1 VYVNYKLKDM
11 EEKKLDIN
19 SIIGFL
25 LIGAILLYML
35 WQNQPTPEQLAEQE
49 KAKQEQLATESANQ
63 AAAEMAI
70 TDNSNN
76 NQLPTDSQG
85 LASMKNQIGDFAYA
99 LTLPSATTNVT
110 TFENEV
116 LALKI
121 DNKGGFISEVRL
133 KSYVNHD
140 SVPVYLIKDGSSVF
154 NLNFATSDNRTLNS
168 TNLYFQPTLSTS
180 GDNQVLSMRLKVSE
194 TQFLEYRYELK
205 PNDYML
211 GFSVKSQ
218 GLSNVL
224 NTSQD
229 VQLDWKFKA
238 HRQDQSIS
246 FENRYTRLTYQHEGD
261 KINKLS
267 QGGDD
272 DDTES
277 DVAWLSF
284 RQHFFST
291 ILVPDTAFKTV
302 DLKSFDLVQDET
314 IDTLFTKRYEVSLPL
329 SYSGGELAHNMNIY
343 YGPTYDDILNKY
355 DRNLE
360 ASIPFGWGI
369 FGWINKAIFS
379 PLYAWLTNYLPY
391 GLAIIVMTIMVKIL
405 LSFVQYKQFL
415 SQAKMRIL
423 KPELDA
429 IREKYKNNKMKAQQ
443 ETLAVQNKAGASPL
457 SGCLPGMLQMPVFY
471 ALFMFFPI
479 AFELRQKSF
488 LWVDDLSSYD
498 SIAELPFNVPFYGD
512 HISLFPILAS
522 IAIFFYMK
530 MTTGQQM
537 ATQPT
542 QEGMPDMGK
551 MMKYMI
557 YLSPVIMLVFFNNY
571 ASGLSLYYFISNLIS
586 IGIMLVIKNYIIDED
601 KVLAKIQV
609 SKAKPKKQNRFQKK
623 MAEIMEQAEAQKA
636 AQQKRKK

>member
-1 VYVNYKLKDM
+1 M

-25 LIGAILLYML
+25 LIGGILLYML
-35 WQNQPTPEQLAEQE
+35 WQNQPTPEQLAAQE
-49 KAKQEQLATESANQ
+49 EAKQEQLASEAATK
-63 AAAEMAI
+63 AAELTTN
-70 TDNSNN
+70 TDAFSN
-76 NQLPTDSQG
+76 PSSSDS
-85 LASMKNQIGDFAYA
+85 LALARFKNTVGDFAYA
-99 LTLPSATTNVT
+99 LTLPSATSDITR
-110 TFENEV
+110 FENEL

-121 DNKGGFISEVRL
+121 DNKGGFISEVKL
-133 KSYVNHD
+133 KNYVNHD
-140 SVPVYLIKDGSSVF
+140 SVPVYLIKDGSSTF
-154 NLNFATSDNRTLNS
+154 NLNFATTDNRTLNS
-168 TNLYFQPTLSTS
+168 SDLYFEPTLSTS
-180 GDNQVLSMRLKVSE
+180 GNNQVLSMRLKVSE

-211 GFSVKSQ
+211 GFSVRSQ

-224 NTSQD
+224 NTSQN
-229 VQLDWKFKA
+229 VQLDWKFDA

-246 FENRYTRLTYQHEGD
+246 FENRYTRMTYQHEGD
-261 KINKLS
+261 KVNKLS
-267 QGGDD
+267 QTGDD
-272 DDTES
+272 EETEV
-277 DVAWLSF
+277 DLAWISF
-284 RQHFFST
+284 RQHFFSS
-291 ILVPDTAFKTV
+291 ILVPEVPFKTA
-302 DLKSFDLVQDET
+302 DLKSFNLVEDET
-314 IDTLFTKRYEVSLPL
+314 VDTLFTKRYEISLPL
-329 SYSGGELAHNMNIY
+329 DFSGGELTHNMAIY
-343 YGPTYDDILNKY
+343 YGPTYDTILKQY

-369 FGWINKAIFS
+369 FGWINKAVFS
-379 PLYAWLTNYLPY
+379 PLYAWLTTYLPY
-391 GLAIIVMTIMVKIL
+391 GIAIIVMTIMVKIL
-405 LSFVQYKQFL
+405 LSFVQYKQFMT
-415 SQAKMRIL
+415 QAKTKIL

-429 IREKYKNNKMKAQQ
+429 LREKYKNNKMKLQQ
-443 ETLAVQNKAGASPL
+443 ETLALQNKAGASPL
-457 SGCLPGMLQMPVFY
+457 SGCIPGLLQMPIFY

-479 AFELRQKSF
+479 AFELRQKPF

-498 SIAELPFNVPFYGD
+498 SILELPFNIPFYGD
-512 HISLFPILAS
+512 HVSLFPILAS

-557 YLSPVIMLVFFNNY
+557 YFSPVLMLVFFNNY

-586 IGIMLVIKNYIIDED
+586 IGIMIVIKNFIIDED

>member
-1 VYVNYKLKDM
+1 M

-49 KAKQEQLATESANQ
+49 KAKQEQLATQ
-63 AAAEMAI
+63 AAQVATDALTL
-70 TDNSNN
+70 TDNANN
-76 NQLPTDSQG
+76 KLTSDSVA
-85 LASMKNQIGDFAYA
+85 LARMKNKIGDFAYA
-99 LTLPSATTNVT
+99 LSLPSATDTTT

-121 DNKGGFISEVRL
+121 DNKGGFVSEVKL
-133 KSYVNHD
+133 KNYVNHD
-140 SVPVYLIKDGSSVF
+140 SVPIYLIKDGSSVF

-168 TNLYFQPTLSTS
+168 SNLYFQPTLSTS
-180 GDNQVLSMRLKVSE
+180 GKNQVLSMRLKVSE

-224 NTSQD
+224 NSSQD

-238 HRQDQSIS
+238 HRQDQSIT

-267 QGGDD
+267 QTGDD
-272 DDTES
+272 DEVES
-277 DVAWLSF
+277 ELSWISF

-291 ILVPDTAFKTV
+291 ILVPDTPFKTA
-302 DLKSFDLVQDET
+302 DLKSFNLVNDESV
-314 IDTLFTKRYEVSLPL
+314 DTLFTKRYEVQLPL
-329 SYSGGELAHNMNIY
+329 GFSGGELAHNMNIY

-379 PLYAWLTNYLPY
+379 PLYAWLTNYLSY
-391 GLAIIVMTIMVKIL
+391 GIAIIVMTIIVKIL

-457 SGCLPGMLQMPVFY
+457 SGCLPGLLQMPVFY

-498 SIAELPFNVPFYGD
+498 SIAELPINIPFYGD

-542 QEGMPDMGK
+542 QEGMPDMAK

-557 YLSPVIMLVFFNNY
+557 YLSPVVMLIFFNNY
-571 ASGLSLYYFISNLIS
+571 ASGLSLYYFVSNLIS

-609 SKAKPKKQNRFQKK
+609 SKSKPKKQNRFQKK
-623 MAEIMEQAEAQKA
+623 MAEIMAQAEAQKE

>member
-1 VYVNYKLKDM
+1 M

-35 WQNQPTPEQLAEQE
+35 WQNQPTPEELALQE
-49 KAKQEQLATESANQ
+49 EEKQEQLASEAANKSAVALTINELPNQ
-63 AAAEMAI
+63 PI
-70 TDNSNN
+70 N
-76 NQLPTDSQG
+76 DSLQ
-85 LASMKNQIGDFAYA
+85 LASFKNKIGDFAYA
-99 LTLPSATTNVT
+99 LTLPSATSNITS
-110 TFENEV
+110 FENEV

-121 DNKGGFISEVRL
+121 DTKGGFISEVKL

-154 NLNFATSDNRTLNS
+154 NLNFATSDNRILNS
-168 TNLYFQPTLSTS
+168 SELYFQPSLSTS

-205 PNDYML
+205 PDNYML
-211 GFSVKSQ
+211 GFSVRSQ
-218 GLSNVL
+218 GLSSVL
-224 NTSQD
+224 NTSQE

-238 HRQDQSIS
+238 HRQDQSVS

-261 KINKLS
+261 KVNKLS
-267 QGGDD
+267 QTGDD
-272 DDTES
+272 DEIES
-277 DVAWLSF
+277 DLAWISF
-284 RQHFFST
+284 RQHFFSS
-291 ILVPDTAFKTV
+291 ILVPEVPFKSA
-302 DLKSFDLVQDET
+302 DLKSFNLVNDET
-314 IDTLFTKRYEVSLPL
+314 VDTLFTKRYEVSLPL
-329 SYSGGELAHNMNIY
+329 SFSGGELAHNMSIY
-343 YGPTYDDILNKY
+343 YGPTYDDILKQY
-355 DRNLE
+355 DQNLE

-369 FGWINKAIFS
+369 FGWINKAVFS
-379 PLYAWLTNYLPY
+379 PLYAWLTNYLSY
-391 GLAIIVMTIMVKIL
+391 GIAIIVMTIMVKIV

-415 SQAKMRIL
+415 SQAKMKIL

-429 IREKYKNNKMKAQQ
+429 IREKHKNNKMKVQQ
-443 ETLAVQNKAGASPL
+443 ETMALQNKAGASPL
-457 SGCLPGMLQMPVFY
+457 SGCLPGMLQLPVFY

-479 AFELRQKSF
+479 AFELRQKPF

-498 SIAELPFNVPFYGD
+498 SIAELPFNIPFYGD

-542 QEGMPDMGK
+542 QEGMPDMAK

-557 YLSPVIMLVFFNNY
+557 YLSPIMMLFFFNNY

-623 MAEIMEQAEAQKA
+623 MADIMAQAEEQKA
-636 AQQKRKK
+636 LQEKRKK

>member
-1 VYVNYKLKDM
+1 M

-229 VQLDWKFKA
+229 VQLDWKFKD

>member
-1 VYVNYKLKDM
+1 M

-76 NQLPTDSQG
+76 NQLPPDSQG

>member
-1 VYVNYKLKDM
+1 M

-35 WQNQPTPEQLAEQE
+35 WQNQPTPEELALQE
-49 KAKQEQLATESANQ
+49 KAKQEQLATEAANKS
-63 AAAEMAI
+63 AAELTI
-70 TDNSNN
+70 NKVP
-76 NQLPTDSQG
+76 NQPLNDSLQ
-85 LASMKNQIGDFAYA
+85 LASFKNQIGDFAYA
-99 LTLPSATTNVT
+99 LTLASATPNVT
-110 TFENEV
+110 SFENEV

-121 DNKGGFISEVRL
+121 DHKGGFISEVKL
-133 KSYVNHD
+133 KNYVNHD

-154 NLNFATSDNRTLNS
+154 NLNFATSDNRILNS
-168 TNLYFQPTLSTS
+168 SELYFQPSLSTS

-205 PNDYML
+205 PDNYML
-211 GFSVKSQ
+211 GFSVRSQ
-218 GLSNVL
+218 GLSSVL
-224 NTSQD
+224 NTSQE

-238 HRQDQSIS
+238 HRQDQSVS

-267 QGGDD
+267 QTGDD
-272 DDTES
+272 DEIES
-277 DVAWLSF
+277 DLSWISF
-284 RQHFFST
+284 RQHFFSS
-291 ILVPDTAFKTV
+291 ILVPEVPFKSA
-302 DLKSFDLVQDET
+302 DLKSFNLVNDET

-329 SYSGGELAHNMNIY
+329 GFSGGELVHNMSIY
-343 YGPTYDDILNKY
+343 YGPTYDDILNQY
-355 DRNLE
+355 DQNLE

-369 FGWINKAIFS
+369 FGWINKAVFS
-379 PLYAWLTNYLPY
+379 PLYAWLTNYLSY
-391 GLAIIVMTIMVKIL
+391 GIAIIVMTIMVKIV

-415 SQAKMRIL
+415 SQAKMKIL

-429 IREKYKNNKMKAQQ
+429 IREKYKNNKMKVQQ
-443 ETLAVQNKAGASPL
+443 ETMALQNKAGASPL
-457 SGCLPGMLQMPVFY
+457 SGCLPGMLQLPVFY

-479 AFELRQKSF
+479 AFELRQKPF

-498 SIAELPFNVPFYGD
+498 SIAELPFNIPFYGD
-512 HISLFPILAS
+512 HVSLFPILAS

-557 YLSPVIMLVFFNNY
+557 YLSPIMMLFFFNNY
-571 ASGLSLYYFISNLIS
+571 ASGLSLYYFVSNLIS

-623 MAEIMEQAEAQKA
+623 MADIMAQAEAQKA
-636 AQQKRKK
+636 LQEKRKK

>member
-1 VYVNYKLKDM
+1 M

-49 KAKQEQLATESANQ
+49 KAKQEQLATQ
-63 AAAEMAI
+63 AAQVATDALTL
-70 TDNSNN
+70 TDNANN
-76 NQLPTDSQG
+76 KLTSDSVA
-85 LASMKNQIGDFAYA
+85 LARMKNKIGDFAYA
-99 LTLPSATTNVT
+99 LSLPSATDTTT

-121 DNKGGFISEVRL
+121 DNKGGFVSEVKL
-133 KSYVNHD
+133 KNYVNHD
-140 SVPVYLIKDGSSVF
+140 SIPVYLIKDGSSVF

-168 TNLYFQPTLSTS
+168 SNLYFQPTLSTS
-180 GDNQVLSMRLKVSE
+180 GENQVLSMRLKVSE

-218 GLSNVL
+218 ALSNVL
-224 NTSQD
+224 NSSQD

-238 HRQDQSIS
+238 HRQDQSIT

-267 QGGDD
+267 QTGDD
-272 DDTES
+272 DEVES
-277 DVAWLSF
+277 ELSWISF

-291 ILVPDTAFKTV
+291 ILVPDTPFKTA
-302 DLKSFDLVQDET
+302 DLKSFNLVNDESV
-314 IDTLFTKRYEVSLPL
+314 DTLFTKRYEVQLPL
-329 SYSGGELAHNMNIY
+329 GFSGGELAHNMNIY

-379 PLYAWLTNYLPY
+379 PLYAWLTNYLSY
-391 GLAIIVMTIMVKIL
+391 GIAIIVMTIIVKIL

-457 SGCLPGMLQMPVFY
+457 SGCLPGLLQMPVFY

-498 SIAELPFNVPFYGD
+498 SIAELPINIPFYGD

-542 QEGMPDMGK
+542 QEGMPDTAK

-557 YLSPVIMLVFFNNY
+557 YLSPVVMLIFFNNY
-571 ASGLSLYYFISNLIS
+571 ASGLSLYYFVSNLIS

-609 SKAKPKKQNRFQKK
+609 SKSKPKKQNRFQKK
-623 MAEIMEQAEAQKA
+623 MAEIMAQAEAQKE

>member
-1 VYVNYKLKDM
+1 M

-49 KAKQEQLATESANQ
+49 KAKQEQLASEAANQ
-63 AAAEMAI
+63 VATELTI
-70 TDNSNN
+70 TNNSND
-76 NQLPTDSQG
+76 NQLPTDPQG
-85 LASMKNQIGDFAYA
+85 LASLKNKIGDFAYA
-99 LTLPSATTNVT
+99 LTLASATNTTT

-121 DNKGGFISEVRL
+121 DNKGGFISEVKL

-154 NLNFATSDNRTLNS
+154 NLNFATSDNRTLNT

-218 GLSNVL
+218 GLSNIL

-267 QGGDD
+267 QTGDD
-272 DDTES
+272 DETES
-277 DVAWLSF
+277 DLSWISF

-291 ILVPDTAFKTV
+291 ILVPDTPIKTA
-302 DLKSFDLVQDET
+302 DLKSFNLVDDET
-314 IDTLFTKRYEVSLPL
+314 VDTLFTKRYEVSLPL
-329 SYSGGELAHNMNIY
+329 TYSSGELTHNMNIY

-369 FGWINKAIFS
+369 FGWINKAVFS

-391 GLAIIVMTIMVKIL
+391 GLAIIVMTIMVKIV

-415 SQAKMRIL
+415 SQAKMKIL

-498 SIAELPFNVPFYGD
+498 SIAELPFNIPFYGD

-557 YLSPVIMLVFFNNY
+557 YFSPVLMLVFFNNY

-586 IGIMLVIKNYIIDED
+586 IGIMIVIKNFIIDEE